1 MLSREELA
9 RLSTDE
15 IIRRLQ
21 ARGHRGT
28 HVGEWTI
35 YTPGGA
41 TRIHALTHAWA
52 QYPGLVETW
61 TPEDIQ
67 LMHELAVRKMLEYG
81 FVHDTPIEPDLEK
94 WKKTVVPS
102 YDPLVWDAEPAE
114 IRLRF
119 DPTYGAIGI
128 VDTDRGP
135 LIFQVSGAQWRKLK
149 KKIPGRVRI
158 YQSQVLKWG

>member
-1 MLSREELA
+1 
-9 RLSTDE
+9 
-15 IIRRLQ
+15 
-21 ARGHRGT
+21 
-28 HVGEWTI
+28 
-35 YTPGGA
+35 
-41 TRIHALTHAWA
+41 
-52 QYPGLVETW
+52 VETW

-149 KKIPGRVRI
+149 KKIPGRIRI

>member
-1 MLSREELA
+1 
-9 RLSTDE
+9 
-15 IIRRLQ
+15 
-21 ARGHRGT
+21 
-28 HVGEWTI
+28 VGEWTI

-41 TRIHALTHAWA
+41 ARIHALTHAWA

-119 DPTYGAIGI
+119 DPTHGAIGI

-135 LIFQVSGAQWRKLK
+135 LAFQVSGAQGRKLK
-149 KKIPGRVRI
+149 KKIPGRIRI
-158 YQSQVLKWG
+158 YQSQVLRWG